1 VTIQTAVVG
10 WSEMAALLRKGPAV
24 SFVLAFV
31 AATVAASVALVSVVT
46 LIEGGGAPGWS
57 HWLCSPAALR
67 SAVHAVRGSGLG
79 ATLLT
84 ALEVHWPHFLPI
96 LAGLGTLVYLWR
108 ANALYY
114 TK

>member
-1 VTIQTAVVG
+1 MRAV
-10 WSEMAALLRKGPAV
+10 LRKPAV
-24 SFVLAFV
+24 AFALALA
-31 AATVAASVALVSVVT
+31 AATTAMVPLVT

-67 SAVHAVRGSGLG
+67 SAVHAVRGSGVG
-79 ATLLT
+79 TTALT

-96 LAGLGTLVYLWR
+96 LVGLGTLVYLWR

>member
-1 VTIQTAVVG
+1 
-10 WSEMAALLRKGPAV
+10 MLRKPAV
-24 SFVLAFV
+24 SFVLAFA
-31 AATVAASVALVSVVT
+31 AATVAATAALVSVVT

-57 HWLCSPAALR
+57 HWWCSPAALR
-67 SAVHAVRGSGLG
+67 SAVRTVRASGL
-79 ATLLT
+79 ATTLLT

-96 LAGLGTLVYLWR
+96 VIGLGTLVYLWR